1 MESLASGE
9 LPLFFFAEDYFGKED
24 SNLHG
29 GDGGKNVHD
38 DVLLYE
44 KYGCE
49 DEDGNRPCYDFV
61 PARSLFQKG
70 KGACEKIAFKAVD

>member
-1 MESLASGE
+1 MDLIKREGASGKLGERKVETGE
-9 LPLFFFAEDYFGKED
+9 LPLFFLAEDYFGKED

-61 PARSLFQKG
+61 PAGSLFQ
-70 KGACEKIAFKAVD
+70 